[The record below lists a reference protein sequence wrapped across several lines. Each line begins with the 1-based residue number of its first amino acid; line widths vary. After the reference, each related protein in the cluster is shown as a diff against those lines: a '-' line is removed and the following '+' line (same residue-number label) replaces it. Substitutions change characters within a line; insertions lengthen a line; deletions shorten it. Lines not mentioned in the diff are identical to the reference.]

1 MHKSLAK
8 LNKYIYIVSIEK
20 RAVKMGAFA
29 KNTIYLAVVHYIAAT
44 IGFFY
49 RLYLA
54 NTIGP
59 VGMGLY
65 EQALSFLQVAITLM
79 TAGVPSAISKLV
91 AEANM
96 REKNMD
102 VKNVMTSAMLLII
115 CFFIFGIILFTLLSV
130 FLRSKLF
137 ILILPTAIFIGFSSI
152 INGFFLGIQQTYP
165 LVCSILIDNITT
177 FVFFY
182 L

>member
-1 MHKSLAK
+1 
-8 LNKYIYIVSIEK
+8 
-20 RAVKMGAFA
+20 
-29 KNTIYLAVVHYIAAT
+29 
-44 IGFFY
+44 
-49 RLYLA
+49 
-54 NTIGP
+54 
-59 VGMGLY
+59 
-65 EQALSFLQVAITLM
+65 M